1 MNLKVDFTYEE
12 KYLRT
17 SRCRKPLARTRE
29 GIYELAIK
37 ELAKA
42 ECPIAAVVHDM
53 KSVYEGA
60 TTTADFEGNGEYK
73 MFAEPYRVHNGK
85 FYKFCRASYGAA
97 ISTAQTELKYV
108 IADIKSD
115 LYRYSLYEKE
125 NLFSDKSVYISDN
138 LSEIVDNMQARA
150 NKYISLDGELWKECG
165 ELRYVVNTFGLGHNH
180 GGTAMF
186 IEEFYNSNI
195 SSKNY
200 FNAVDRDKAIT
211 YAKETAIA
219 RGDTDSVKRIGKME
233 NIEVLIPEFFK
244 VDPEKEHG
252 EGNAF
257 LNLLEDM
264 VTSSNNATEAGI
276 LVTLAT
282 ASEINKN

>member
-1 MNLKVDFTYEE
+1 MILKIDFTYEE

-165 ELRYVVNTFGLGHNH
+165 EPRYVVNTFGLGHNH

-219 RGDTDSVKRIGKME
+219 RGDTDSVKRIGQME

-244 VDPEKEHG
+244 VDPKKEHG

>member
-165 ELRYVVNTFGLGHNH
+165 EPRYVVNTFGLGHNH

-252 EGNAF
+252 EENAF

>member
-1 MNLKVDFTYEE
+1 
-12 KYLRT
+12 
-17 SRCRKPLARTRE
+17 
-29 GIYELAIK
+29 
-37 ELAKA
+37 
-42 ECPIAAVVHDM
+42 
-53 KSVYEGA
+53 
-60 TTTADFEGNGEYK
+60 

-165 ELRYVVNTFGLGHNH
+165 EPRYVVNTFGLGHNH

-219 RGDTDSVKRIGKME
+219 RGDTDSVKRIGQME

>member
-1 MNLKVDFTYEE
+1 MILKIDFTYEE

-165 ELRYVVNTFGLGHNH
+165 EPRYVVNTFGLGHNH

-219 RGDTDSVKRIGKME
+219 RGDTDSVKRIGQME

-276 LVTLAT
+276 LVTLAM

>member
-125 NLFSDKSVYISDN
+125 YLFSDKSVYISDN

-165 ELRYVVNTFGLGHNH
+165 EPRYVVNTFGLGHNH

-282 ASEINKN
+282 ASEIKKN

>member
-1 MNLKVDFTYEE
+1 MILKIDFTYEE

-165 ELRYVVNTFGLGHNH
+165 EPRYVVNTFGLGHNH

-219 RGDTDSVKRIGKME
+219 RGDTDSVKRIGQME

-257 LNLLEDM
+257 LNLLEGM

>member
-1 MNLKVDFTYEE
+1 MILKIDFTYEE

-60 TTTADFEGNGEYK
+60 TTTADFEGNGEYE

-165 ELRYVVNTFGLGHNH
+165 EPRYVVNTFGLGHNH

-219 RGDTDSVKRIGKME
+219 RGDTDSVKRIGQME

>member
-165 ELRYVVNTFGLGHNH
+165 EPRYVVNTFGFGHNH

>member
-53 KSVYEGA
+53 KSVYEGT

-165 ELRYVVNTFGLGHNH
+165 EPRYVVNTFGLGHNH

>member
-115 LYRYSLYEKE
+115 LYRYSLFEIE
-125 NLFSDKSVYISDN
+125 NLFSEKSVYISDN

-165 ELRYVVNTFGLGHNH
+165 EPRYVVNTFGLGHNH

>member
-165 ELRYVVNTFGLGHNH
+165 EPRYVVNTFGFGHNH
-180 GGTAMF
+180 GGIAMF

>member
-165 ELRYVVNTFGLGHNH
+165 EPRYVVNTFGLGHNH

-282 ASEINKN
+282 ASEINKK

>member
-165 ELRYVVNTFGLGHNH
+165 EPRYVVNTFGLGHNH

-233 NIEVLIPEFFK
+233 NIEVLIPQFFK

>member
-165 ELRYVVNTFGLGHNH
+165 EPRYVVNTFGLGHNH

>member
-1 MNLKVDFTYEE
+1 MILKIDFTYEE

-165 ELRYVVNTFGLGHNH
+165 EPRYVVNTFGLGHNH

-219 RGDTDSVKRIGKME
+219 RGDTDSVKRIGQME

>member
-97 ISTAQTELKYV
+97 ISTAQTELIYV

-165 ELRYVVNTFGLGHNH
+165 EPRYVVNTFGLGHNH

>member
-60 TTTADFEGNGEYK
+60 TTTADFEGNWEYK

-125 NLFSDKSVYISDN
+125 YLFSDKSVYISDN

-165 ELRYVVNTFGLGHNH
+165 EPRYVVNTFGLGHNH

>member
-1 MNLKVDFTYEE
+1 MILKIDFTYEE

-37 ELAKA
+37 KLAKA

-165 ELRYVVNTFGLGHNH
+165 EPRYVVNTFGLGHNH

-219 RGDTDSVKRIGKME
+219 RGDTDSVKRIGQME

>member
-125 NLFSDKSVYISDN
+125 YLFSDKSVYISDN

-165 ELRYVVNTFGLGHNH
+165 EPRYVVNTFGLGHNH

-219 RGDTDSVKRIGKME
+219 RGDTNSVKRIGKME

>member
-165 ELRYVVNTFGLGHNH
+165 KPRYVVNTFGLGHNH

>member
-115 LYRYSLYEKE
+115 LYRYSLYGKE

-165 ELRYVVNTFGLGHNH
+165 EPRYVVNTFGLGHNH

>member
-97 ISTAQTELKYV
+97 ISNAQTELKYV

-165 ELRYVVNTFGLGHNH
+165 EPRYVVNTFGLGHNH

>member
-1 MNLKVDFTYEE
+1 MILKIDFTYEE

-165 ELRYVVNTFGLGHNH
+165 EPRYVVNTFGLGHNH

-257 LNLLEDM
+257 LNLLEYM

>member
-165 ELRYVVNTFGLGHNH
+165 EPRYVVNTFGLGHNH

-200 FNAVDRDKAIT
+200 FNAVDRDKAIL

>member
-138 LSEIVDNMQARA
+138 LFEIVDNMQARA

-165 ELRYVVNTFGLGHNH
+165 EPRYVVNTFGLGHNH

>member
-165 ELRYVVNTFGLGHNH
+165 EPRYVVNTCGLGHNH

>member
-1 MNLKVDFTYEE
+1 MKLKVDFTYEE

-165 ELRYVVNTFGLGHNH
+165 EPRYVVNTFGLGHNH

>member
-37 ELAKA
+37 DLAKA

-165 ELRYVVNTFGLGHNH
+165 EPRYVVNTFGLGHNH

>member
-165 ELRYVVNTFGLGHNH
+165 EPRYVVNTFGLGHNH

-186 IEEFYNSNI
+186 IEEVYNSNI

>member
-125 NLFSDKSVYISDN
+125 YLFSDKSVYISDN
-138 LSEIVDNMQARA
+138 LSETLNSMQARA

-165 ELRYVVNTFGLGHNH
+165 EPRYVVNTFGLGHNH

>member
-115 LYRYSLYEKE
+115 LYIYSLYEKE

-165 ELRYVVNTFGLGHNH
+165 EPRYVVNTFGLGHNH

>member
-125 NLFSDKSVYISDN
+125 YLFSDKSVYISDN

-165 ELRYVVNTFGLGHNH
+165 EPRYVVNTFGLGHNH

>member
-165 ELRYVVNTFGLGHNH
+165 EPRYVVNTFGLGHNH

-195 SSKNY
+195 SNKNY

>member
-73 MFAEPYRVHNGK
+73 MFAKPYRVHNGK

-165 ELRYVVNTFGLGHNH
+165 EPRYVVNTFGLGHNH

>member
-73 MFAEPYRVHNGK
+73 MFAEPCRVHNGK

-165 ELRYVVNTFGLGHNH
+165 EPRYVVNTFGLGHNH

>member
-1 MNLKVDFTYEE
+1 MILKIDFTYEE

-165 ELRYVVNTFGLGHNH
+165 EPRYVVNTFGLGHNH

-219 RGDTDSVKRIGKME
+219 RGDTDSVKRIGQMK

>member
-165 ELRYVVNTFGLGHNH
+165 EPRYVVNTFGLGHNH

-276 LVTLAT
+276 FVTLAT

>member
-1 MNLKVDFTYEE
+1 MILKIDFTYEE

-115 LYRYSLYEKE
+115 LYRYSLSEKE

-165 ELRYVVNTFGLGHNH
+165 EPRYVVNTFGLGHNH